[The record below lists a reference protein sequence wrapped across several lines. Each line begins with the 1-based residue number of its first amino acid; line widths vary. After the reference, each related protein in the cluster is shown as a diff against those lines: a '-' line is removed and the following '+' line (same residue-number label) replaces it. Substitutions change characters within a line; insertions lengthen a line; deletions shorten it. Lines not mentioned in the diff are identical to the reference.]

1 VVLSSRLMEVK
12 LPSNLPAAA
21 LMKSGCAGATG
32 VGSFSLPIPTLV
44 ELHVGRPTDSRL
56 LSILSILTWTSLS
69 SILRAAR
76 LVGLP
81 ANHRATS
88 YQVGRETS
96 IGYILR
102 QIALAVTRYG
112 KCRRQ
117 VDPTRVFDLENAPA
131 RRAPGLAISPDKR
144 TILYTQLDVLNSDT
158 ILVEN
163 FR

>member
-1 VVLSSRLMEVK
+1 MQVPSNSCAEPLIHCFRSVLPKGTYLPRGAKVVLSSRLMEVK

-21 LMKSGCAGATG
+21 LKKSGCAGATG
-32 VGSFSLPIPTLV
+32 VASFSLPIPTLL

-81 ANHRATS
+81 ANYRATS
-88 YQVGRETS
+88 YQVGRETG

-102 QIALAVTRYG
+102 QIALAVMKYG

-117 VDPTRVFDLENAPA
+117 MDPLC
-131 RRAPGLAISPDKR
+131 K
-144 TILYTQLDVLNSDT
+144 
-158 ILVEN
+158 
-163 FR
+163 